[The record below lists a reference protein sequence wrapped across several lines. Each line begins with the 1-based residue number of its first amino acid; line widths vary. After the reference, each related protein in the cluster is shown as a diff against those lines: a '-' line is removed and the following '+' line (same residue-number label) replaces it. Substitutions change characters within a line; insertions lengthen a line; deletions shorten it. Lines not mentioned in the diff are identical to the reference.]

1 MLRGV
6 GLRFHRERT
15 VMTSGLEQAVQG
27 MRVSRVSRK
36 PDHRRRSGTAIAPWQ
51 PMYSFRGPTMD
62 EIDTLSEKGACE
74 FAAQDSD
81 LCERVRGEYREMPG
95 LRLTL
100 AQASRL
106 FNLEASQC
114 ARVLQALVSGGA
126 LRTDG
131 RQFLASNLGRHR
143 N

>member
-1 MLRGV
+1 
-6 GLRFHRERT
+6 
-15 VMTSGLEQAVQG
+15 MTSGLEQAAQG
-27 MRVSRVSRK
+27 RLFHELAGNPPVDAD
-36 PDHRRRSGTAIAPWQ
+36 PARRLLHSSPCS
-51 PMYSFRGPTMD
+51 SFRGPTMD